1 MEFDAYRM
9 APRVSLRDHLQVMS
23 RMIADL
29 PQARYVLTEDRKI
42 IEVLQSLP
50 DSWRT
55 NNADIKTFKDMC
67 RLELEAKRVQVKV
80 ARQAFFVNQ

>member
-1 MEFDAYRM
+1 M
-9 APRVSLRDHLQVMS
+9 MS

-55 NNADIKTFKDMC
+55 NNGDIKAFKDMSHH
-67 RLELEAKRVQVKV
+67 LELEAKRVQVKV